1 MPSTAPLPTRRSFL
15 VSSIAAAAIPAS
27 TAQTPSIPSATPPP
41 SVLGPRPGYTPQV
54 GTLVSELTWM
64 RHAPVSAVK
73 GMSQADL
80 DHLFDA
86 EANSIGALLLHL
98 AAAETFYQY
107 HTFYGRKWAD
117 LPPEAAQKWGA
128 PMELGDQG
136 RKSIKGHDLDFYLA
150 ALQETRAKT
159 LAELAKRDDAWLM
172 TVDKDWPWGPTN
184 NYCKWFHVCEHESH
198 HSGQIEFLKKRLPGA
213 PKAGES

>member
-1 MPSTAPLPTRRSFL
+1 
-15 VSSIAAAAIPAS
+15 
-27 TAQTPSIPSATPPP
+27 
-41 SVLGPRPGYTPQV
+41 
-54 GTLVSELTWM
+54 M